1 MSFPGLCSKRKSDG
15 GMGSGRDMRRLAAE
29 ELGGGKKMALEQDFE
44 DATLLC
50 IHSDELEN
58 IQAKFYAFYKHCLSL
73 VLLAS

>member
-1 MSFPGLCSKRKSDG
+1 MFFLLLVKIMLNFKC
-15 GMGSGRDMRRLAAE
+15 
-29 ELGGGKKMALEQDFE
+29 KKLPLEQDFE

>member
-1 MSFPGLCSKRKSDG
+1 
-15 GMGSGRDMRRLAAE
+15 MRRLAAE